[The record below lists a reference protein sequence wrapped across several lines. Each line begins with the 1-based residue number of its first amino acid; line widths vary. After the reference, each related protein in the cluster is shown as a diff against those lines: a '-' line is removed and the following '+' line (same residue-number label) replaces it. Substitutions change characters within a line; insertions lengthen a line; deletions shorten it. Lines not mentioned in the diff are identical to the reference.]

1 MWGAVV
7 GSVNIIKGGMLTMM
21 DGDGEKIGEWWQ
33 KKWGCMKKFCLVYLP
48 GGVFCLTFV
57 VSLLAGTGVGGAFAM
72 AFFVS
77 FLAGCAGAISVALYR
92 WFLLGKW

>member
-1 MWGAVV
+1 MG
-7 GSVNIIKGGMLTMM
+7 
-21 DGDGEKIGEWWQ
+21 
-33 KKWGCMKKFCLVYLP
+33 CLVYAP
-48 GGVFCLTFV
+48 AGVFCLTFV
-57 VSLLAGTGVGGAFAM
+57 VSLMAGTGVGGAFGM